1 MYETQVTV
9 IGRLATDIGQNR
21 LNDGTAVANFRV
33 GSTERRYD
41 RATDGWV
48 DGEKLFVDVRC
59 WRKLAEN
66 AAASLVKGDPV
77 VVTGKLYTRNYEHE
91 GQRRTAVTIEAQ
103 SVAADLSRCTVV
115 LKRDRRP
122 SGEAEAAGDQVP
134 GTREAD
140 DASAAL
146 VGALP
151 GGAG

>member
-1 MYETQVTV
+1 MYETHVTV
-9 IGRLATDIGQNR
+9 TGRLATEIGHNR
-21 LNDGTAVANFRV
+21 LNDGTPVANFRV

-41 RATDGWV
+41 RATGGWV

-66 AAASLVKGDPV
+66 AAACLVKGDPV

-91 GQRRTAVTIEAQ
+91 GQRRTAMTIEAE

-122 SGEAEAAGDQVP
+122 SGETEAAGQEPDA
-134 GTREAD
+134 REVD

-151 GGAG
+151 GGEG